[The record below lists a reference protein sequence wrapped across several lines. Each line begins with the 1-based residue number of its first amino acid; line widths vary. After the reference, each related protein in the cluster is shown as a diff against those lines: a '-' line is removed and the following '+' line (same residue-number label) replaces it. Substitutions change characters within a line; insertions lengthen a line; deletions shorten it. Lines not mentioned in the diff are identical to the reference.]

1 MSKKPMRVC
10 DREVIERKVVDAW
23 KLNSLSNFEKLVKS
37 SKVDKTLNGL
47 IKDFNS
53 IVSKMNDLE
62 TERNKLRNSIENV
75 AKNFNKEHSFINDNS
90 YHRDWSGTFI
100 STNIASYGR
109 SEADYNLVTQIPYE
123 VRQAI
128 QDELALQTMSGD
140 FDANELIQS
149 LINIFVK

>member
-1 MSKKPMRVC
+1 MSSKAMRVC

-23 KLNSLSNFEKLVKS
+23 KQKSLHDFEKLVKS
-37 SKVDKTLNGL
+37 SKVDKTLNSL
-47 IKDFNS
+47 IKDYNS
-53 IVSKMNDLE
+53 IISKMNDLE
-62 TERNKLRNSIENV
+62 TERNKLRDSIENV
-75 AKNFNKEHSFINDNS
+75 SKNFNKEHSFIDNNS
-90 YHRDWSGTFI
+90 YHKDWSGTYI
-100 STNIASYGR
+100 STNVGSYGR